1 MIIIYTTHN
10 MITIYTARNIY
21 STVEYRELFFHT
33 LKNIIQRNKF
43 SRVCSYFALHKK
55 SKNYGTRSLKNVIF
69 QKLRF
74 ALILRDFSN
83 YFSSFIHTGWHR
95 QYKL

>member
-1 MIIIYTTHN
+1 MQIMIIIYTTHN
-10 MITIYTARNIY
+10 IY
-21 STVEYRELFFHT
+21 SMVEYKELNFHT
-33 LKNIIQRNKF
+33 LKISFKETNFQGSALMN
-43 SRVCSYFALHKK
+43 YFALHKK

>member
-1 MIIIYTTHN
+1 MRITIIIYTTHN
-10 MITIYTARNIY
+10 VY
-21 STVEYRELFFHT
+21 STVECKELFFQE
-33 LKNIIQRNKF
+33 LKISFKEINFQGSALMN
-43 SRVCSYFALHKK
+43 YFALHKK

-83 YFSSFIHTGWHR
+83 YFSSFIHTG
-95 QYKL
+95 